1 MLPRISARYRR
12 RSNGREVVN
21 AATCGSRSPRKRPP
35 HIRAAAGSSFVLR
48 RISGTAL
55 PAGLGGG
62 PGRGHLGSTGRK
74 VAREVRVRLGEDLGG
89 QAKEPDEPGRVP
101 LVIAGAAPERG
112 QVVAVQR
119 PGGAAPD
126 DDRASFEQLEPRR
139 AGHRFLRGGDE

>member
-35 HIRAAAGSSFVLR
+35 HIRAAAGSSLVLR
-48 RISGTAL
+48 RISGTTL
-55 PAGLGGG
+55 PAGLG
-62 PGRGHLGSTGRK
+62 RGHLGPTGCK
-74 VAREVRVRLGEDLGG
+74 VAREIRVRLGEDLGG
-89 QAKEPDEPGRVP
+89 QAEEPDEPGRVP
-101 LVIAGAAPERG
+101 LVVAGTAPERG

-119 PGGAAPD
+119 PGSAAPD

-139 AGHRFLRGGDE
+139 PGHRLLRGG